1 MVVVLTTST
10 STLFVLTLSLSLL
23 FDILFHGHTNTF
35 NGRHTYTYHCSH
47 FASLL
52 LLLVLRFLL
61 SEWQRP
67 PARAAWR
74 MRRLH
79 QERAHSLHTHTLSRT
94 HARTHANTHA
104 VCCLQSSATPL
115 LLCWL
120 PFVFARGQSLSQ
132 KVVLSGDCC
141 FLLLRSRSKYL
152 RTHKNKRKLV

>member
-10 STLFVLTLSLSLL
+10 STLFVLTLSLSSFRYSLSRSHKHFQRTTHIHLSL
-23 FDILFHGHTNTF
+23 FTLCFSVVAVGSPVFVEWVTTTTSTSSVTHE
-35 NGRHTYTYHCSH
+35 
-47 FASLL
+47 AS
-52 LLLVLRFLL
+52 
-61 SEWQRP
+61 P
-67 PARAAWR
+67 PRARA
-74 MRRLH
+74 LS
-79 QERAHSLHTHTLSRT
+79 AHSHALT

>member
-94 HARTHANTHA
+94 HARTQTHTRCAAFRA
-104 VCCLQSSATPL
+104 VL
-115 LLCWL
+115 LLCCCVDCRLFL
-120 PFVFARGQSLSQ
+120 PVVSRCRKRLCSRAIAVFSFSVAVRNICEHTKTSE
-132 KVVLSGDCC
+132 
-141 FLLLRSRSKYL
+141 
-152 RTHKNKRKLV
+152 N